1 MRFFPKC
8 LFIIHSNTRL
18 FSLTCNYKSLK
29 FNILALMFLNMIQK
43 ILMILYTN
51 IKVMYLM
58 YKNYKRNAVKYKM
71 KFLNENY
78 CVPF

>member
-1 MRFFPKC
+1 
-8 LFIIHSNTRL
+8 
-18 FSLTCNYKSLK
+18 
-29 FNILALMFLNMIQK
+29 MIQK